1 MEKILQLVLLLAFST
16 VPAWSQTC
24 TIAQLQT
31 QADVDNFSS
40 SYPGCKVV
48 NGNVNIISTNI
59 TNLDGLRD
67 VTRITGSLNI
77 NHNANLASIAGLS
90 SLEQLDGSLN
100 IEDNDN
106 LLTLDGLQKLVR
118 PLQRIRVVY
127 NERLT
132 SIAAL
137 SGVTRIY
144 NTLSVGSNP
153 ALTSLE
159 GLHNV
164 SAVFGAVSI
173 AQNDIIRDLN
183 GLRRLKQVRW
193 YLHIANNKNLK
204 SLKGMAQMES
214 LDGYLEISGNN
225 ALTSIS
231 ELAQLK
237 SANSI
242 VITNN
247 TLLSECAIK
256 IICEKV
262 KLGDTNIS
270 GNATG
275 CSTDEEV
282 RLSDACTPKT
292 LVRINAGGPAFT
304 TATQK
309 LFVADQ
315 YYAGIDRTSSIA
327 SGDILNTTND
337 VLYRSGRCSPSFSYN
352 IPVVNDQVNVTLHFA
367 ETYFGAPGKKGGAG
381 SRQFHV
387 NIEGSRKLTNYDIFA
402 EAGGALRAVQLTIPV
417 TVTDGMLNIDFL
429 TGAADLPRVSA
440 IEVTASP
447 TLSPVADGMINMG
460 NYRNTNYGSAKYLN
474 VRRFLNQG
482 PTYVGDALTYI
493 KFQLPVGKAEITS
506 AKLRLYTSTYSE
518 SVDIHAYGVN
528 DDSWTEET
536 LTGNNAPAA
545 STSSLGSTTVN
556 DVAQY
561 REIDV
566 TSYVNA
572 QRQSGDVLVS
582 FMLDD
587 PNKTSVTTTVNSK
600 ELGALGPQLV
610 YQTTAIVQTPNN
622 VARLA
627 QEEVLTEVQEKQQST
642 IFPNPVKD
650 QFTVSLSTEHAG
662 PISFEMINAS
672 GNGHKIPAPA
682 NAKPGENAK
691 IGIANLS
698 FNPGIYVLKIRSNTF
713 SEVVKVLVRE

>member
-1 MEKILQLVLLLAFST
+1 MKKILQLILLLALST
-16 VPAWSQTC
+16 TPAWSQTC
-24 TIAQLQT
+24 SVAAFKT
-31 QADVDNFSS
+31 QADVDNFSTA
-40 SYPGCKVV
+40 YPGCTVL
-48 NGNVNIISTNI
+48 NGNVGIVSTNI
-59 TNLDGLRD
+59 TNLDGLRS
-67 VTRITGSLNI
+67 VTRIAGSLNI
-77 NHNANLASIAGLS
+77 NFNPNLVSIAGLS

-137 SGVTRIY
+137 SGVTRIM
-144 NTLSVGSNP
+144 NTLSVGGNP

-164 SAVFGAVSI
+164 SRVFGAVSI
-173 AQNDIIRDLN
+173 GQNDILRDLN
-183 GLRRLKQVRW
+183 GLRRLKQINW
-193 YLHIANNKNLK
+193 YLYIGSNKSLKNLK
-204 SLKGMAQMES
+204 GMERLES
-214 LDGYLEISGNN
+214 LDGYLEITGNSSV
-225 ALTSIS
+225 TSIS
-231 ELAQLK
+231 EISQLN
-237 SANSI
+237 SANSVI
-242 VITNN
+242 ITNN
-247 TLLSECAIK
+247 PLLSDCAIK
-256 IICEKV
+256 IVCAKAE
-262 KLGDTNIS
+262 LGDISIS
-270 GNATG
+270 GNAGG
-275 CSTDEEV
+275 CSTAEEV
-282 RLSDACTPKT
+282 RLSSTCTPQT

-417 TVTDGMLNIDFL
+417 RVTDGMLNIDFL

-440 IEVTASP
+440 IEVTASSI
-447 TLSPVADGMINMG
+447 LSPVADGMINMG
-460 NYRNTNYGSAKYLN
+460 NYRNTNYGSAKYLD

-506 AKLRLYTSTYSE
+506 AKLRLYTSTYWE

-582 FMLDD
+582 FMFDD
-587 PNKTSVTTTVNSK
+587 PNKTSVTATVNSK
-600 ELGALGPQLV
+600 ESGALGPQLV
-610 YQTTAIVQTPNN
+610 YQTTPIVQTSNMT
-622 VARLA
+622 ARLG
-627 QEEVLTEVQEKQQST
+627 QEVILSEVQEKQPS
-642 IFPNPVKD
+642 IVFPNPIKG
-650 QFTVSLSTEHAG
+650 QFTVSLSAEHSG
-662 PISFEMINAS
+662 PVSFELINATGTS
-672 GNGHKIPAPA
+672 HAIQTPQ
-682 NAKPGENAK
+682 NAKPGENTEVN
-691 IGIANLS
+691 IAGKLL
-698 FNPGIYVLKIRSNTF
+698 NPGIYLLKIKSDAFT
-713 SEVVKVLVRE
+713 EIVKTLVTE

>member
-1 MEKILQLVLLLAFST
+1 MKKILQLILLLALST
-16 VPAWSQTC
+16 TPAWSQTC
-24 TIAQLQT
+24 SVAAFKT
-31 QADVDNFSS
+31 QADVDNFSTA
-40 SYPGCKVV
+40 YPGCTVL
-48 NGNVNIISTNI
+48 NGNVGIVSTNI
-59 TNLDGLRD
+59 TNLDGLRS
-67 VTRITGSLNI
+67 VTRIAGSLNI
-77 NHNANLASIAGLS
+77 NFNPNLVSIAGLS

-106 LLTLDGLQKLVR
+106 LLTIDGLQKLVR
-118 PLQRIRVVY
+118 PLQRIRIVY

-144 NTLSVGSNP
+144 NTLSIGANP

-164 SAVFGAVSI
+164 TAVFGAVSI

-193 YLHIANNKNLK
+193 YLHIGNNKNLK
-204 SLKGMAQMES
+204 SLKGMARMES

-270 GNATG
+270 GNAVG

-292 LVRINAGGPAFT
+292 LLRINAGGPAFT

-352 IPVVNDQVNVTLHFA
+352 IPVTNELVNVILHFA

-381 SRQFHV
+381 SRQFNV

-417 TVTDGMLNIDFL
+417 MVTDGMLNIDFL

-460 NYRNTNYGSAKYLN
+460 IYRNTNYGSAKYLN
-474 VRRFLNQG
+474 VRRVLNQE
-482 PTYVGDALTYI
+482 PTYIGDALTYI

-506 AKLRLYTSTYSE
+506 AKLRLYTSTYWE
-518 SVDIHAYGVN
+518 SADIHAYGVN

-556 DVAQY
+556 EVAQY

-587 PNKTSVTTTVNSK
+587 PNKTSVTATVNSK

-610 YQTTAIVQTPNN
+610 FQTTPIVQTSNMT
-622 VARLA
+622 ARLG
-627 QEEVLTEVQEKQQST
+627 EEVILSEVQEKQPS
-642 IFPNPVKD
+642 IVFPNPIKG
-650 QFTVSLSTEHAG
+650 QFTVSLSAEHSG
-662 PISFEMINAS
+662 PVSFELINAS
-672 GNGHKIPAPA
+672 GTSHAIQTPQ
-682 NAKPGENAK
+682 NAKPGENAEVN
-691 IGIANLS
+691 IAGMLL
-698 FNPGIYVLKIRSNTF
+698 NPGIYLLKIKSDAFT
-713 SEVVKVLVRE
+713 EIVKTLVTE